1 MRVKLSID
9 KKNFLDAIKKIIGVV
24 EKKSS
29 LPILTNFLMVAQD
42 DTLTIH
48 GSDLEVYIS
57 IRIPAKM
64 EEEGKFC
71 VNAKKISDILKLLSG
86 NEVNIDVDKNILRIK
101 SGKTNYK
108 LPTFVPEDFPKMP
121 EFQEN
126 NAFYISGVSLL
137 RGISSVMYASSKE
150 SSRYA
155 LSGVAFSM
163 KGNII
168 DFVATDGHRLALYRV
183 NTDQNLEKNI
193 LIVPQKALN
202 ELKKLITGLEDIE
215 ISYVDSESM
224 LFFKSKEWLLAT
236 RLVEGAFPD
245 YEAVI
250 PESYN
255 IEIVLNIEEFEN
267 ALKRVSVV
275 IDSDIKPVVIRLEDN
290 KMIIKTPSSEENQAE
305 EQLDIEYNQEPFE
318 IGFNSKYI
326 IDALEPIEEKEFIIR
341 FTSPQAQ
348 TLILPKEEQNY
359 KTIVMPMSV
368 S

>member
-1 MRVKLSID
+1 MKIAVD
-9 KKNFLDAIKKIIGVV
+9 KSDFQDALKKVSGVT

-29 LPILTNFLMVAQD
+29 LPILTNFLLEAKD
-42 DTLTIH
+42 DYLYIIGT
-48 GSDLEVYIS
+48 DLEIFSWY
-57 IRIPAKM
+57 RIPAKI
-64 EEEGKFC
+64 EEEGKIC
-71 VNAKKISDILKLLSG
+71 VNAKKITDISKLVSG
-86 NEVNIDVDKNILRIK
+86 NEILIYKEENTLKIK
-101 SGKTNYK
+101 SAKTNYK
-108 LPTFVPEDFPKMP
+108 LQTFDPEDFPKMP

-318 IGFNSKYI
+318 IGFNSRYI

-359 KTIVMPMSV
+359 KAIVMPMEV
-368 S
+368 K